1 MKRLVVAAAIVG
13 LAACASTSGNAEGER
28 TNWRCAGDKEF
39 SLRHVSDGVEVFVAG
54 QTHRLDPVAG
64 AERQYSNGNVT
75 YTENGGSATL
85 AGVFGEPYENC
96 QRKRSNWWFD
106 FW

>member
-1 MKRLVVAAAIVG
+1 MKRLVVIAAL
-13 LAACASTSGNAEGER
+13 LALSACVSGAGNAEGQR

-39 SLRHVSDGVEVFVAG
+39 SLRRVGNGVEVFAAG

-64 AERQYSNGNVT
+64 AERQYSNGVVT
-75 YTENGGSATL
+75 YTEEGEPSLT
-85 AGVFGEPYENC
+85 GVFGGPYENC